1 MNYIHLYPFLTAL
14 KCKSLTGKLNEH
26 LKTNENF
33 KVLVRKRKYTS
44 FKIRVKIYILVKIVF
59 EFLALNGTS
68 KFLRQ

>member
-1 MNYIHLYPFLTAL
+1 
-14 KCKSLTGKLNEH
+14 LTGKLNEH